1 MIEVEFASGSR
12 MRITGAVSNT
22 AEAAVVRKI
31 IPPGSLHFT
40 RSPCEIADEQG
51 TFKTQEYPL
60 SPLGTNV
67 PP

>member
-1 MIEVEFASGSR
+1 MLFLLQCMSPVLAVRPE
-12 MRITGAVSNT
+12 GA
-22 AEAAVVRKI
+22 KI

>member
-1 MIEVEFASGSR
+1 LCGKSF
-12 MRITGAVSNT
+12 
-22 AEAAVVRKI
+22 
-31 IPPGSLHFT
+31 PPGSLPFT